1 MITHV
6 VMFRLID
13 RTPESVGRAADV
25 LRGLAGKVPTLRS
38 LEVGVDLLRSDR
50 SWDIALVAG
59 FDSLSDLEAYR
70 VHPEHQT
77 VVRYMN
83 SVRESV
89 ASVDFEAS

>member
-25 LRGLAGKVPTLRS
+25 LRGLSGKVPTLRS
-38 LEVGVDLLRSDR
+38 LEVGTDVVRNDR
-50 SWDIALVAG
+50 SWDIVLIAA
-59 FDSLSDLEAYR
+59 FDSLEDLEAYR
-70 VHPEHQT
+70 VHPDHQA

-83 SVRESV
+83 SVRDSV
-89 ASVDFEAS
+89 ASVDYEAS

>member
-1 MITHV
+1 LVKHI

-13 RTPESVGRAADV
+13 RTPESVGRAAAV
-25 LRGLAGKVPTLRS
+25 LRGLAGKVPTLRR
-38 LEVGVDLLRSDR
+38 LEVGADVLRSDR
-50 SWDIALVAG
+50 SWDIALVAA
-59 FDSLSDLEAYR
+59 FDSLADLEAYQ

-89 ASVDFEAS
+89 ASVDFETV